1 MSQESGLR
9 QLGQRTA
16 ARAVKLYARGLGAL
30 RRDSARAK
38 RLDELT
44 FWRIVKTREGRLDH
58 SGLVHFFTD
67 HFGLA
72 PSFYEGKRI
81 LDIGC
86 GPRGSLEWAD
96 MAAERVGLDPL
107 VDSYRELGIDEHRM
121 TYAHA
126 PAEQIPF
133 PDGHFDVVTAFNS
146 LDHVDDLDQ
155 AIGEITRVTRPGGL
169 LLMIAEVNHKPTIS
183 EPQTFSWD
191 IVESFAGNWNA
202 ADVQR
207 SERQSAGIY
216 ESLKAGVAY
225 DDADPRERPAII
237 SVRFERLDR

>member
-1 MSQESGLR
+1 VSQESGLR

-16 ARAVKLYARGLGAL
+16 ARAVKLYARGLGAV

-44 FWRIVKTREGRLDH
+44 FWRIVKTREGRLEH
-58 SGLVHFFTD
+58 SGLVHFFTA
-67 HFGLA
+67 HFGLPLA
-72 PSFYEGKRI
+72 HYEGKRI

-86 GPRGSLEWAD
+86 GPRGSLEWASA
-96 MAAERVGLDPL
+96 AAERVGLDPL
-107 VDSYRELGIDEHRM
+107 VDSYRELGIDEHQM

-133 PDGHFDVVTAFNS
+133 DDGHFDVVTAFNS
-146 LDHVDDLDQ
+146 LDHVDDLDR
-155 AIGEITRVTRPGGL
+155 AIAEITRVTKPGGVF
-169 LLMIAEVNHKPTIS
+169 LMIAEVNHKPTIS

-191 IVESFAGNWNA
+191 IVDRFAGDWRA

-207 SERQSAGIY
+207 SERQSSGIY
-216 ESLKAGVAY
+216 ESLKAGVPY
-225 DDADPRERPAII
+225 DDSDPSERPGII
-237 SVRFERLDR
+237 SVRFERTAT